1 MFDWKFYIFL
11 YPELVKKYNL
21 KNKDTAYKH
30 WIYNGRYEGR
40 IGYHIDKD
48 IFNWKEYLKNNKYL
62 IKEGI
67 RDKRE
72 AILHWY
78 NVGKNL
84 GLQISK
90 SQGLKENNLR
100 NMIEYENFSKNLDIN
115 SNKDYNIKNKQA
127 KLIINNNSQDIFSI
141 KKISNL
147 KNYSNEKKNKLEI
160 NKLKC
165 VTKDNIPKI
174 SHNLKKNNTI
184 ELEKIT
190 YTNHN
195 IHNNETIISDLIS
208 RDNTNYKTT
217 PEPQKILDNIQSE
230 KSNLNEISEDNKID
244 HKIIELSSNNIE
256 SKKNLDEISEKNSA
270 LGDKITEVLSSKID
284 SEKNKLNKIS
294 KDKKSISI
302 KITNYFN
309 ISDNKSNNSLLVDND
324 NTESHK
330 KVIKT
335 LKKNELDLIIN
346 KNNEK
351 IFKSKNIICNEP
363 KINYFRKYTNKI
375 EQEELDKNFI
385 ENYESTLSNKN
396 IIIQENIEKFI
407 ENYDIKLVRVNAI
420 IKYRYENTVHLLNTL
435 NYYKDVKNIILFIY
449 NLDESTKELAK
460 YYNVS
465 IEYIEK
471 FDNIINNSNNISFY
485 GEINNN
491 ILIDKLFFENNQY
504 NYAYEYRKND
514 IINYIYPVEVLEK
527 KKCINDKNIFIE
539 IFLSNIFKNIN
550 FDCKQIEHNVLINK
564 FKNNSFEKVIYDIV
578 DNIYI
583 LNLDRR
589 IDRYNNL
596 VKRLNDIDINYF
608 EQFYAIDGNIKIM
621 NILYNYYS
629 NIPYLEKEIEIRRKF
644 ISSSG
649 SLAILFS
656 MKNMLNDAIKYKYK
670 KILVLQDD
678 IFFINNFFDIL
689 KYDLE
694 AIKNINWKL
703 LYLGANDRNLRY
715 QKKNIINDKKYKYYY
730 AEGNVDGAFGV
741 MIDHSIFH
749 ELLEE
754 IDKFILPFD
763 SGPLKT
769 IQKKYLKE
777 CIVLFP
783 NLIIADVTES
793 DCRMARN
800 QQLFSEN
807 LLWNLNDYRILYN
820 QENYPILTLIIYD
833 INEIYDDNILNEISN
848 LYSKYIENNYLLNI
862 IILSSTV
869 EENYNIN
876 NIIIIKIKDIND
888 YYKNINLGIL
898 MANTKYIKIIN
909 LDDINTKFNDLYY
922 FFKNKYFEVEY
933 EIYYEIDC
941 INIYN
946 CIFFKK
952 NYIFTDGKNLEDK
965 FLHLKQNNN
974 SQFISNYENNI
985 DTVNII

>member
-1 MFDWKFYIFL
+1 
-11 YPELVKKYNL
+11 
-21 KNKDTAYKH
+21 
-30 WIYNGRYEGR
+30 
-40 IGYHIDKD
+40 
-48 IFNWKEYLKNNKYL
+48 
-62 IKEGI
+62 
-67 RDKRE
+67 
-72 AILHWY
+72 
-78 NVGKNL
+78 
-84 GLQISK
+84 
-90 SQGLKENNLR
+90 
-100 NMIEYENFSKNLDIN
+100 
-115 SNKDYNIKNKQA
+115 
-127 KLIINNNSQDIFSI
+127 
-141 KKISNL
+141 
-147 KNYSNEKKNKLEI
+147 
-160 NKLKC
+160 
-165 VTKDNIPKI
+165 
-174 SHNLKKNNTI
+174 
-184 ELEKIT
+184 
-190 YTNHN
+190 
-195 IHNNETIISDLIS
+195 
-208 RDNTNYKTT
+208 
-217 PEPQKILDNIQSE
+217 
-230 KSNLNEISEDNKID
+230 
-244 HKIIELSSNNIE
+244 
-256 SKKNLDEISEKNSA
+256 
-270 LGDKITEVLSSKID
+270 
-284 SEKNKLNKIS
+284 
-294 KDKKSISI
+294 
-302 KITNYFN
+302 
-309 ISDNKSNNSLLVDND
+309 
-324 NTESHK
+324 
-330 KVIKT
+330 
-335 LKKNELDLIIN
+335 
-346 KNNEK
+346 
-351 IFKSKNIICNEP
+351 
-363 KINYFRKYTNKI
+363 
-375 EQEELDKNFI
+375 
-385 ENYESTLSNKN
+385 
-396 IIIQENIEKFI
+396 
-407 ENYDIKLVRVNAI
+407 
-420 IKYRYENTVHLLNTL
+420 
-435 NYYKDVKNIILFIY
+435 
-449 NLDESTKELAK
+449 
-460 YYNVS
+460 
-465 IEYIEK
+465 
-471 FDNIINNSNNISFY
+471 
-485 GEINNN
+485 
-491 ILIDKLFFENNQY
+491 
-504 NYAYEYRKND
+504 
-514 IINYIYPVEVLEK
+514 
-527 KKCINDKNIFIE
+527 
-539 IFLSNIFKNIN
+539 
-550 FDCKQIEHNVLINK
+550 
-564 FKNNSFEKVIYDIV
+564 
-578 DNIYI
+578 
-583 LNLDRR
+583 
-589 IDRYNNL
+589 
-596 VKRLNDIDINYF
+596 
-608 EQFYAIDGNIKIM
+608 M

-820 QENYPILTLIIYD
+820 KENYPILTLIIYD

-946 CIFFKK
+946 CIFLKK

-974 SQFISNYENNI
+974 SQLISNYENNI